1 MVWLFI
7 FLYRLLE
14 PCICKLSELLHTWNP
29 RSSSAFFLNFFFNWL
44 TKFYLKPCHTNVPVQ
59 VTEGTWEIDSI
70 GMFIFSALLIF
81 EINSTVSQSALVLI
95 TFTIFN
101 HWRWMIKVFII
112 PRVTPPFNE
121 EENTALV
128 FVFFLSFFLLFF

>member
-14 PCICKLSELLHTWNP
+14 PCICKLSELLDTWNP

-70 GMFIFSALLIF
+70 GIFIFSALLIF